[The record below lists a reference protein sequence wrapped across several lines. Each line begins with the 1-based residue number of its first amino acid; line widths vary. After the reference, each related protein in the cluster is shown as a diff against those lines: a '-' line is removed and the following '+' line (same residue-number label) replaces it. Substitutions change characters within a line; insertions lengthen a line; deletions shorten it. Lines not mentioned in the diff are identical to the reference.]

1 MHHPFMD
8 LTGALRSKE
17 GESPGKTREVRDGIF
32 EEASKPPIEQ
42 AVAQFVFEFSEGPA
56 LQMFEHDAAQQ
67 TIRSN
72 AWPAKV
78 LGTEAPSPKFIRGQL
93 QQLAVLEQFIEFI
106 EGNVLDGGHFFGESE
121 VEERR

>member
-78 LGTEAPSPKFIRGQL
+78 LGTEAPPPSL
-93 QQLAVLEQFIEFI
+93 
-106 EGNVLDGGHFFGESE
+106 SE
-121 VEERR
+121 VSSSSSPSWSNSSSSSRVTSLMADTSL